1 MSGLHS
7 SGSHLFYKKKKKKA
21 VDQLKKPQHPL
32 QSAIHRKHIPQFRCF
47 RLQAIKAHGTRHPP
61 TPISKL
67 CSVEIHHTQAKHEIL
82 IACVRR

>member
-1 MSGLHS
+1 MAYIQVVASYS
-7 SGSHLFYKKKKKKA
+7 QKKKKKKV